1 MARVRYFSF
10 QAYASTMEIWNRKV
24 NVLNYFKVTG
34 EIILSFYFF
43 SQQERGKASEMYE
56 FILHEHYQKI
66 DCIVYKEQL
75 LHTVAF

>member
-1 MARVRYFSF
+1 
-10 QAYASTMEIWNRKV
+10 MEIWNRKV
-24 NVLNYFKVTG
+24 NVLSYFKVTG

-43 SQQERGKASEMYE
+43 SAREGKASEMYE

>member
-1 MARVRYFSF
+1 
-10 QAYASTMEIWNRKV
+10 MEV
-24 NVLNYFKVTG
+24 NVLIFLKVKLYF
-34 EIILSFYFF
+34 LSIFF